1 MKGKFFYCLL
11 LYFAVTGLS
20 HAQTFVLVH
29 GAWHGGWCWK
39 EVAKELQAQG
49 AEVYTPTLSGLGEH
63 QNVLDTSINLETHI
77 QDIVNFINMQD
88 LHDVILV
95 GHSYAGAVIAGVA
108 DRIPARLKK
117 LIFLD
122 AMLIENGKSA
132 LTSQPSNLSDNVR
145 AATASSHGLS
155 VPVWSPE
162 VFGVTDPA
170 QIKWVSERL
179 TPQPFRSFDQ
189 TLSLK
194 HVYGN
199 HLPLIYIACIK
210 PQMAQLKV
218 FGDKTKSSKDW
229 SYYELPTGHD
239 AMITMPKE
247 LTALLYKISQ
257 VQ

>member
-1 MKGKFFYCLL
+1 MKWKFFCCLL
-11 LYFAVTGLS
+11 LSLAVAGWT

-39 EVAKELQAQG
+39 EVSQALQAKG
-49 AEVYTPTLSGLGEH
+49 ATVYTPTLSGLGEH
-63 QNVLDTSINLETHI
+63 RHVLNTNINLDTHI
-77 QDIVNFINMQD
+77 QDIVNFITMQD

-108 DRIPARLKK
+108 DRIPNRLKK

-122 AMLIENGKSA
+122 AMLIENGKST
-132 LTSQPSNLSDNVR
+132 LTSQPAHLSDNVR
-145 AATASSHGLS
+145 ASTAATHGLS
-155 VPVWSPE
+155 VPVWPPE

-170 QIKWVSERL
+170 QVKWVSERL

-189 TLSLK
+189 VLHLE

-199 HLPLIYIACIK
+199 HLPLTYIACTQ
-210 PQMAQLKV
+210 PQMPQLKV
-218 FGDKTKSSKDW
+218 FGDQARASKEW

-247 LTALLYKISQ
+247 LTALLYRISK
-257 VQ
+257 

>member
-1 MKGKFFYCLL
+1 MKWKFFYCLL
-11 LYFAVTGLS
+11 LSFAVTGMV

-39 EVAKELQAQG
+39 EVSQALQAKG
-49 AEVYTPTLSGLGEH
+49 ATVYTPTLSGLGEH
-63 QNVLDTSINLETHI
+63 SNVLDTTINLDTHI
-77 QDIVNFINMQD
+77 QDIVNFITMQD

-108 DRIPARLKK
+108 DRIPHRLKK

-132 LTSQPSNLSDNVR
+132 LTSQPANLSDNVR
-145 AATASSHGLS
+145 AATASTHGLS

-170 QIKWVSERL
+170 QVKWVRERL

-189 TLSLK
+189 VLHLE

-199 HLPLIYIACIK
+199 HLPLTYIACTK

-218 FGDKTKSSKDW
+218 FGDKAKASREW

-247 LTALLYKISQ
+247 LTALLYTISR
-257 VQ
+257 

>member
-1 MKGKFFYCLL
+1 MKWKFFYCLL
-11 LYFAVTGLS
+11 LSFAVVGLV

-29 GAWHGGWCWK
+29 GAWHGGWCWNK
-39 EVAKELQAQG
+39 VSQSLQAKG
-49 AEVYTPTLSGLGEH
+49 ATVFTPTLSGLGEH
-63 QNVLDTSINLETHI
+63 SNVLDTTINLDTHI

-108 DRIPARLKK
+108 DRIPGRLKQ

-132 LTSQPSNLSDNVR
+132 LTSQPANLSDHVR
-145 AATASSHGLS
+145 ASTASTNGLS

-189 TLSLK
+189 PLHLE

-199 HLPLIYIACIK
+199 HLPLTYIACTQ

-218 FGDKTKSSKDW
+218 FGDKAKGSKEW

-247 LTALLYKISQ
+247 LTALLFKISK
-257 VQ
+257 

>member
-1 MKGKFFYCLL
+1 MKRKFFYCLL
-11 LYFAVTGLS
+11 LSFAVVGLS

-63 QNVLDTSINLETHI
+63 QNVLDTNINLETHI

-132 LTSQPSNLSDNVR
+132 LTSQPANLSDNVR
-145 AATASSHGLS
+145 AATASSQGLS

-170 QIKWVSERL
+170 QIKWVSDRL

-199 HLPLIYIACIK
+199 HLPLTYIACIK

>member
-11 LYFAVTGLS
+11 LSFAVAGLS

-39 EVAKELQAQG
+39 EVAKELQAKG

-63 QNVLDTSINLETHI
+63 QHVLDTSINLETHI
-77 QDIVNFINMQD
+77 QDIVSFINMQD

-108 DRIPARLKK
+108 DRIPTRLKK

-122 AMLIENGKSA
+122 AMLIENGRSA
-132 LTSQPSNLSDNVR
+132 LTSQPANLSDNVR
-145 AATASSHGLS
+145 ASTASSHGLS

-162 VFGVTDPA
+162 VFGVTDTA
-170 QIKWVSERL
+170 QVRWVSARL

-189 TLSLK
+189 TLKLN
-194 HVYGN
+194 HPYGN
-199 HLPLIYIACIK
+199 HLPLIYIACTQ

-218 FGDKTKSSKDW
+218 FGDKAKNSRDW

-239 AMITMPKE
+239 AMITMPEE
-247 LTALLYKISQ
+247 LTALLYKISN
-257 VQ
+257 